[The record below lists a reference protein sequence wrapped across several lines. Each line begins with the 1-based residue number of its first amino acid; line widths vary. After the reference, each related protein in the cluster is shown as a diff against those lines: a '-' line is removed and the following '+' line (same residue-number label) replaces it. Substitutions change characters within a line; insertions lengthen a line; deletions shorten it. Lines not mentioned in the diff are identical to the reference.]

1 MSVWNVDLTTEDGAL
16 SAIQNGTLACFIAG
30 ALSVLGAIFIYAT
43 NGPNPAAIASM
54 AIAAIELV
62 IYIVAGL
69 RFRAHKGVVWGSGA
83 AVLLVLEILAKVAT
97 FTGIAGIVINA
108 ALLMAIISGVRGA
121 RALGRANLSATD
133 AAEIFN

>member
-30 ALSVLGAIFIYAT
+30 VLTVLGAIFIYAT
-43 NGPNPAAIASM
+43 NGPNPATIASM

-69 RFRAHKGVVWGSGA
+69 RFRARKGAAWGSVA
-83 AVLLVLEILAKVAT
+83 AVLMVLEILAKIAT

-108 ALLMAIISGVRGA
+108 ALLMAIINGVRGA
-121 RALGRANLSATD
+121 RALGRVNLSATD

>member
-30 ALSVLGAIFIYAT
+30 VLTVLGAIFIYAT
-43 NGPNPAAIASM
+43 NGPNPATIASM

-69 RFRAHKGVVWGSGA
+69 RFRARKGAAWGSVA
-83 AVLLVLEILAKVAT
+83 AVLMVLEILAKIAT

-108 ALLMAIISGVRGA
+108 ALLMATINGVRGA
-121 RALGRANLSATD
+121 RALGRVNLSATD